1 MNGFRG
7 WSQGDRKPS
16 SGLQE
21 CRRRRR
27 DRNFLYYFST
37 YPRLLNL
44 SWCGNFTLIRLY
56 KRNLKNNYVMNLE
69 RK

>member
-7 WSQGDRKPS
+7 CSQGDRKPS

-21 CRRRRR
+21 CRRRR

-44 SWCGNFTLIRLY
+44 SWCGNFTLIHLY
-56 KRNLKNNYVMNLE
+56 KRNLKNNDGMNLE
-69 RK
+69 MK